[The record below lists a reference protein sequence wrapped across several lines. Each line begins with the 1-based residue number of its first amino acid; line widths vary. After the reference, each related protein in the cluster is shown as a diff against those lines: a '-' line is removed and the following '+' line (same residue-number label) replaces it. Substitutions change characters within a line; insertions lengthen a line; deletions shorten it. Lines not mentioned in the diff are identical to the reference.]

1 LHEIREEEAILLLL
15 HDHPAQTPASPT
27 PCQLVEQIRA
37 GSFLDGLPA
46 RLIGNKSYNS
56 GKRDEKSAEEYGTE
70 LLVPNRRK

>member
-1 LHEIREEEAILLLL
+1 M
-15 HDHPAQTPASPT
+15 
-27 PCQLVEQIRA
+27 EQIRA